1 MSERGLI
8 QEIDPTVGAP
18 WIVLAILSIT
28 SVCGYFCWKWLV
40 FVNNNLVI
48 FSGKVVLSTSLGSG
62 KIVGQLKADDDDLET
77 VAFPEDP
84 QLGYFALGKLQ

>member
-1 MSERGLI
+1 M
-8 QEIDPTVGAP
+8 
-18 WIVLAILSIT
+18 
-28 SVCGYFCWKWLV
+28 
-40 FVNNNLVI
+40 I